1 MNTLWLVPIV
11 HSLLISSMSATSAE
25 SFLLEQLT
33 SCYYYRC
40 GLQLCGKCIQSQL
53 KNHKQECDLFVTNK
67 IKFDCDNEKEAIKS
81 YSIITVLRA
90 LLSGKVDEFESHDE
104 AREGTP
110 IWMYVE
116 TVVVPV
122 LTQATHGHTSYTA
135 DMIHRAAGVLDT
147 NTFEMKTVNNVSI
160 TV

>member
-1 MNTLWLVPIV
+1 M
-11 HSLLISSMSATSAE
+11 
-25 SFLLEQLT
+25 
-33 SCYYYRC
+33 
-40 GLQLCGKCIQSQL
+40 QSEPV
-53 KNHKQECDLFVTNK
+53 NHKQECDLFVSNK

-81 YSIITVLRA
+81 YSIVTVLRA
-90 LLSGKVDEFESHDE
+90 LLSGRVDEFESHSSTRD
-104 AREGTP
+104 GTP

-122 LTQATHGHTSYTA
+122 LTRVTHGDTSYTA

-147 NTFEMKTVNNVSI
+147 NTFELKTVNNVSM